1 MAITTFLSEK
11 VRDPRTKGVAPSPQE
26 ITENFSIQ
34 IIIENISG
42 DAIYKLRANPVLDAE
57 NQLTIIFPAL
67 DPNFS
72 LELPIGEVYENT
84 DIVGGINLTIAY
96 DGDRTINLDWT
107 VDDDSINDIDGVIY
121 VTYIAESFHFIETMY
136 MQYDSENSSA
146 RTMTPT
152 IYVHGKLSDIDSV
165 NTNNIVSGAITAA
178 KLGTGSVTTNKIG
191 NEQVTSEKI
200 KFNFTE
206 LKTDQDVSYTPQ
218 RWKITFVQGV

>member
-26 ITENFSIQ
+26 ITENFNIQ

-42 DAIYKLRANPVLDAE
+42 SATYKLRANPVLDVE
-57 NQLTIIFPAL
+57 NQLTITFPAL
-67 DPNFS
+67 DPEFI
-72 LELPIGEVYENT
+72 LELPIGETYSDE
-84 DIVGGINLTIAY
+84 DIIGGIDLTIEY

-107 VDDDSINDIDGVIY
+107 VDDDSINDIDGIIY
-121 VTYIAESFHFIETMY
+121 VAYTAESFHFIETMY

-152 IYVHGKLSDIDSV
+152 IYVHGKLSDVDSV
-165 NTNNIVSGAITAA
+165 NTNNIVGGAITAA

-200 KFNFTE
+200 KFSFTDLTTPE
-206 LKTDQDVSYTPQ
+206 GEPQ
-218 RWKITFVQGV
+218 RKKITFVQGT

>member
-34 IIIENISG
+34 MIIENISG
-42 DAIYKLRANPVLDAE
+42 DATYKLRANPVLDAE
-57 NQLTIIFPAL
+57 NQLAITFPAL

-72 LELPIGEVYENT
+72 LELPIGEVYEDVDT
-84 DIVGGINLTIAY
+84 VGGIDLTIAY

-107 VDDDSINDIDGVIY
+107 VDDDSINDIDGIIY
-121 VTYIAESFHFIETMY
+121 VTYTAESFHFIETMY
-136 MQYDSENSSA
+136 MQYDPESSNA
-146 RTMTPT
+146 RTMTPA
-152 IYVHGKLSDIDSV
+152 IYIHGKLSDVDSV
-165 NTNNIVSGAITAA
+165 NTNNIVGGAVTAA

-200 KFNFTE
+200 KFSFTNLTTPE
-206 LKTDQDVSYTPQ
+206 GEPQ
-218 RWKITFVQGV
+218 RKKMTFVQGA

>member
-34 IIIENISG
+34 MIIENISG
-42 DAIYKLRANPVLDAE
+42 DATYKLRANPVLDAE
-57 NQLTIIFPAL
+57 NQLTITFPAL

-72 LELPIGEVYENT
+72 LEFPIGEVYEDA
-84 DIVGGINLTIAY
+84 DIVGGIDLTIAY

-107 VDDDSINDIDGVIY
+107 VDDDSINDVDGIIY
-121 VTYIAESFHFIETMY
+121 VTYTAESFHFIETMY
-136 MQYDSENSSA
+136 MQYDPESSNA
-146 RTMTPT
+146 RTMTPA
-152 IYVHGKLSDIDSV
+152 IYIHGKLSDVDSV
-165 NTNNIVSGAITAA
+165 NTNNIVGGAVTAA

-200 KFNFTE
+200 KFNFTN
-206 LKTDQDVSYTPQ
+206 LTTPTGQPQ
-218 RWKITFVQGV
+218 RKKMTFVQGA